1 MCLSW
6 SAPASC
12 AGPLLRARGRN
23 RNRRAC
29 PGQFSTRNGG
39 ELRASSHGELSAAR
53 RMVCQ
58 APSALARPVRLRRS
72 HGDVSGI
79 RIVSRETTSRLPS
92 LPWLQGAES
101 RPNPL
106 EHPRGR
112 AGCGLPPP
120 AARPPR
126 KPAAKAPRNPD
137 ISLLQKSLDTPP
149 RNPAAEASREPR
161 HASPTQPR
169 HETPPRKPRESP
181 RPTPRATRHPRLTQT
196 RHESPPRKPA
206 THASGNP
213 AIHALRNSWQK
224 PTAEATH
231 PALVPRSG
239 AESGT
244 KLATER
250 ASTRGRHCRPVNS
263 WRESRIRSLPAITAG
278 CFT

>member
-6 SAPASC
+6 SPPASC

-39 ELRASSHGELSAAR
+39 ELRACFHGELSAAR

-120 AARPPR
+120 PRKAAAKARGESATQPRHKPAAKIPRHPATKPRRRCLAKAPPR
-126 KPAAKAPRNPD
+126 TPYATSARNPAAKAPRNPATQA
-137 ISLLQKSLDTPP
+137 S
-149 RNPAAEASREPR
+149 RNPVT
-161 HASPTQPR
+161 HAL
-169 HETPPRKPRESP
+169 RKP
-181 RPTPRATRHPRLTQT
+181 ATKA

-213 AIHALRNSWQK
+213 ATHALHN
-224 PTAEATH
+224 PATKADRGS
-231 PALVPRSG
+231 PAPSPGIKV
-239 AESGT
+239 
-244 KLATER
+244 
-250 ASTRGRHCRPVNS
+250 RH
-263 WRESRIRSLPAITAG
+263 
-278 CFT
+278 

>member
-1 MCLSW
+1 VCLSW
-6 SAPASC
+6 SPPASC

-29 PGQFSTRNGG
+29 PGQFTTRNGG
-39 ELRASSHGELSAAR
+39 ERSACSHGELSGAR

-58 APSALARPVRLRRS
+58 ARSALARPVRLRRS

-149 RNPAAEASREPR
+149 RNPAAEASRKPR

-169 HETPPRKPRESP
+169 HKNPLREPHERPPRTPHVISPRKPSAE
-181 RPTPRATRHPRLTQT
+181 ARHPRL
-196 RHESPPRKPA
+196 RKPRHPRPTQLVA
-206 THASGNP
+206 KADRGSP
-213 AIHALRNSWQK
+213 APSPGIKVR
-224 PTAEATH
+224 
-231 PALVPRSG
+231 R
-239 AESGT
+239 
-244 KLATER
+244 
-250 ASTRGRHCRPVNS
+250 
-263 WRESRIRSLPAITAG
+263 
-278 CFT
+278 